1 MDAGPTDGTRRNRTP
16 TETRHADSMI
26 DHATATDRRGTDDR
40 PTLAETDH
48 TNPYTGEVFGATQM
62 YSRGRTV
69 AADGGEANG
78 ESRVSSELWS
88 DGGEASDA
96 SRVSSGLRSDGSEA
110 NSGSR
115 ASSKLRSDGGEASDA
130 SRASSEAK
138 ASDGGERGADPR
150 TNGTDTG
157 TGTTAHD
164 GDEEEEETDNVATMA
179 DVAHEPPGDADG
191 AQAAY
196 DRGARDE

>member
-26 DHATATDRRGTDDR
+26 DHATDTDRRGTDDR

-69 AADGGEANG
+69 AADGGEANS
-78 ESRVSSELWS
+78 ESRV
-88 DGGEASDA
+88 
-96 SRVSSGLRSDGSEA
+96 
-110 NSGSR
+110 
-115 ASSKLRSDGGEASDA
+115 
-130 SRASSEAK
+130 SSEAK

-150 TNGTDTG
+150 TNGIKSGTG

-164 GDEEEEETDNVATMA
+164 GGEEEEETDDVATMA
-179 DVAHEPPGDADG
+179 DVAHEPPGDADS

>member
-1 MDAGPTDGTRRNRTP
+1 MGAGPTDGTRRNRTP

-26 DHATATDRRGTDDR
+26 DHATDTDRRGTDDR

-62 YSRGRTV
+62 YNRGRTV

-78 ESRVSSELWS
+78 ESRVSSELRS

-110 NSGSR
+110 
-115 ASSKLRSDGGEASDA
+115 SDA
-130 SRASSEAK
+130 SRVSSEAK

-157 TGTTAHD
+157 TGTGTTAHD
-164 GDEEEEETDNVATMA
+164 DDEEKETDDVATMA